1 MPIDHWNPAQPH
13 ARRIYENRGETK
25 RVMFNG
31 LDPTVSYLTVAKVAR
46 MAGVAPKVV
55 RYALSKDQLKA
66 ARRQKG
72 RAGVLIDPDEAER
85 WLESRRK
92 SDAPRDE

>member
-1 MPIDHWNPAQPH
+1 MPTDHWNPAQPH

-25 RVMFNG
+25 KVMFNG
-31 LDPTVSYLTVAKVAR
+31 LDPTVNYLPVAAVAR

-55 RYALSKDQLKA
+55 RYALSKDQLQA

-72 RAGVLIDPDEAER
+72 RAGVLIDPDEAAR
-85 WLESRRK
+85 WIESRRK
-92 SDAPRDE
+92 HDASRDE